1 MCLVKFEVVPRL
13 SVIGNLLA
21 GQWAHLAECFC
32 FSLSILYSR
41 NAKLIEAGAAVLGA
55 FKVHVKTDQGRQF
68 FCDGI
73 TEPAKMTKF

>member
-1 MCLVKFEVVPRL
+1 MFLFFLVDLVFPE
-13 SVIGNLLA
+13 
-21 GQWAHLAECFC
+21 
-32 FSLSILYSR
+32 Y
-41 NAKLIEAGAAVLGA
+41 LIEAGAAVLGA